1 MTDVA
6 TGSAS
11 DLDRE
16 LLLGWLRQML
26 LIRNFEEV
34 AEQLTLRG
42 RITGGMHP
50 AVGQEAVAVGVAAA
64 LKPVDAVAATHRDHH
79 HALAAGLAPD
89 RVMAELFGR
98 TTGVAGGRSGSMHL
112 ADVRHGFLG
121 GNGIVGAGVGLAL
134 GAALAARLHDDHSIA
149 VGFVGDGGLN
159 TGRTWESA
167 NLAGAWSLP
176 LVIVCENNLY
186 AVETLF
192 TSVTAGGSAVKRAE
206 GFGLAAESVDGQDV
220 VAMFRATQRARER
233 ALEGGGPTFLE
244 ARTYRYT
251 GHGAGEADTYRT
263 RSEVDDWRANRDP
276 IERLAGVLRQRREL
290 SEEELAGLRE
300 GVAETVR
307 TAIAFAE
314 DSPLP
319 VPAQPEEG
327 PR

>member
-16 LLLGWLRQML
+16 VLLGWLRKML
-26 LIRNFEEV
+26 LIRHFEEV

-42 RITGGMHP
+42 RTSGMHP

-64 LKPVDAVAATHRDHH
+64 LEPEDAVAATHRDHH
-79 HALAAGLAPD
+79 HALAAGLAPE

-98 TTGVAGGRSGSMHL
+98 TTGVVGGRSGSMHL
-112 ADVRHGFLG
+112 ADVGHGFLG
-121 GNGIVGAGVGLAL
+121 GNGIVGAGVGLAA
-134 GAALAARLHDDHSIA
+134 GAALAAKLRDDHSIA
-149 VGFVGDGGLN
+149 VGLVGDGGLN

-176 LVIVCENNLY
+176 LIIVCENNLY
-186 AVETLF
+186 AVETPF
-192 TSVTAGGSAVKRAE
+192 TSVTAGGSPVKRAE

-220 VAMFRATQRARER
+220 VAVYRAVERARER
-233 ALEGGGPTFLE
+233 AVQGGGATFLE

-251 GHGAGEADTYRT
+251 GHGAGEPTSYRT
-263 RSEVDDWRANRDP
+263 QSEVDDWRSHRDP
-276 IERLAGVLRQRREL
+276 IERLVGLLTQRGEL
-290 SEEELAGLRE
+290 SEPDLAAMRE
-300 GVAETVR
+300 GAAETVR

-314 DSPLP
+314 ESPLP
-319 VPAQPEEG
+319 VPAPGEEAV
-327 PR
+327 R

>member
-6 TGSAS
+6 GGSAA

-34 AEQLTLRG
+34 AEQLALRG

-64 LKPVDAVAATHRDHH
+64 LKPDDAVAATHRDHH
-79 HALAAGLAPD
+79 HALAAGLPPE

-98 TTGVAGGRSGSMHL
+98 TTGVVGGRSGSMHL
-112 ADVRHGFLG
+112 ADVRQGFLG

-134 GAALAARLHDDHSIA
+134 GAALAAKLRDDHSIA

-186 AVETLF
+186 AVETQF
-192 TSVTAGGSAVKRAE
+192 TSVTAGGSAVKRAG
-206 GFGLAAESVDGQDV
+206 GFGLTAESVDGQDV

-233 ALEGGGPTFLE
+233 ALEGGGATFLE

-251 GHGAGEADTYRT
+251 GHGAGEATTYRT
-263 RSEVDDWRANRDP
+263 QSEVDDWRSNRDP
-276 IERLAGVLRQRREL
+276 IARLVGLLTRRREL
-290 SEEELAGLRE
+290 PEEDLAAMRE
-300 GVAETVR
+300 EVAETVGA
-307 TAIAFAE
+307 AIVFAE

-319 VPAQPEEG
+319 VPGREEAG
-327 PR
+327 LR